1 MFFFI
6 LGTLWITSTTS
17 SRDAV
22 ATPLKLSTRSLL
34 IQGIAMTELDTKAR
48 PPSREDDAETRPEAQ
63 PRDAQPR
70 LAVVTYNVWF
80 DSLRY
85 TERCDALFEI
95 LEASA
100 ADVICLQEV
109 LPPFLQRLQ
118 AQAWV
123 KRYAVASSILQR
135 YGVAILAR
143 RDLRPAFATH
153 KLPTTM
159 GRTLLSVLL
168 QVETACGRA
177 EVRVGTVHLESLDE
191 HPTRVA
197 QLRICERVLGQ
208 RDRSAVLCGD
218 FNFCAYRNY
227 HPERV
232 PLENECLQHVLPAW
246 SDVWSELRSD
256 PGFTFDGAANGCVT
270 GAQRF
275 RFDRVMCCGG
285 HGALCPS
292 AIELLGTR
300 PVRDYLPPA
309 HPFLSWAPGQKRHL
323 LRHGGKKELSAS
335 ETWPSDHFGLLAVFE
350 LAGWVGA

>member
-109 LPPFLQRLQ
+109 LPPFLQRGYTPVPKAMLDGPPDSQVVDHLVRQPYCWLQ
-118 AQAWV
+118 GREPTV
-123 KRYAVASSILQR
+123 IRVSSHHPSHPPLVSFFQR
-135 YGVAILAR
+135 LV
-143 RDLRPAFATH
+143 
-153 KLPTTM
+153 
-159 GRTLLSVLL
+159 
-168 QVETACGRA
+168 
-177 EVRVGTVHLESLDE
+177 
-191 HPTRVA
+191 
-197 QLRICERVLGQ
+197 
-208 RDRSAVLCGD
+208 GD
-218 FNFCAYRNY
+218 FR
-227 HPERV
+227 
-232 PLENECLQHVLPAW
+232 
-246 SDVWSELRSD
+246 
-256 PGFTFDGAANGCVT
+256 
-270 GAQRF
+270 
-275 RFDRVMCCGG
+275 
-285 HGALCPS
+285 
-292 AIELLGTR
+292 
-300 PVRDYLPPA
+300 
-309 HPFLSWAPGQKRHL
+309 
-323 LRHGGKKELSAS
+323 
-335 ETWPSDHFGLLAVFE
+335 
-350 LAGWVGA
+350 